1 MAGHIFIVQ
10 GDITQLAADAI
21 AYSTST
27 ALDTSGLLFSSFKK
41 NLPEFVK
48 RYRVEARLHR
58 PCAVGHTLW
67 IELPGGQKPRG
78 VVVAAATGRS
88 GVANLDVPALIV
100 EKAILC
106 AVEALQHG
114 GSSAASSAERPLIAL
129 PAFRMGW
136 GGLWDQ
142 ELESARSQL
151 RRSREVLDRPG
162 MAGVDVVFVTYTVQV
177 YQTYL
182 EARRREFGE
191 PPCEQPELERALR
204 NGECVLFIG
213 AGLSKGS
220 GLPDWGAL
228 MKRMAADLK
237 IDQPVEQLDYL
248 DVAQWYAEDKR
259 FGPAQLAEMIGTVL
273 GDPEGQARPTLAHY
287 LLMSLPV
294 RFVIT
299 TNYDHLLEQ
308 TLTAL
313 RRHPTPIVKQ
323 EEVPRTGQREG
334 IYVVNLHGDAN
345 DAEHLVLTRDAYD
358 SFFQSRPAMAL
369 LLEGLLLNET
379 FFFVGYS
386 LRDPNFRQIYA
397 RISGMLRDALRP
409 AFATILYPDRGTGK
423 YLKRQ
428 WGRKGLNLVI
438 FERNA
443 TSPEHQLLCFLDRLA
458 DRVTMQTSHFF
469 LARDVEMKELSEPL
483 RALRQDV
490 LIEQMAER
498 VQHACT
504 WQGCS
509 SGEDTRQLAQMLA
522 FLTFQGWRP
531 AKTSPIRLSDLWVAL
546 AERCTAT
553 PVERHRLLMIA
564 LRNTERMEDAE
575 RIQEQLRGLET
586 GLQRATERPP
596 AILPDDED
604 KPGMGLM

>member
-1 MAGHIFIVQ
+1 MGGNIFIVQ

-41 NLPEFVK
+41 HLPEFVK
-48 RYRVEARLHR
+48 RYCAEARQHR
-58 PCAVGHTLW
+58 PCHVGDTLW
-67 IELPGGQKPRG
+67 IDLPHQGKPRG
-78 VVVAAATGRS
+78 VVVVAATGRTS
-88 GVANLDVPALIV
+88 VPPETVPALVV
-100 EKAILC
+100 EQAMLR
-106 AVEALQHG
+106 
-114 GSSAASSAERPLIAL
+114 AASELRRQRQGQAPRSERTLIAL
-129 PAFRMGW
+129 PAFRMGA
-136 GGLWDQ
+136 GGRWDQ
-142 ELESARSQL
+142 ELESARAQL
-151 RRSREVLDRPG
+151 RKARGVLDREEL
-162 MAGVDVVFVTYTVQV
+162 ADTDVVFVTYTQQI

-182 EARRREFGE
+182 ESRRREFGE

-204 NGECVLFIG
+204 SGECVLFIG

-220 GLPDWGAL
+220 GLPDWSEL
-228 MKRMAADLK
+228 MKKLAADLN
-237 IDQPVEQLDYL
+237 IDLTVEQLDYL

-259 FGPAQLAEMIGTVL
+259 FGPAQLAEMIRTVL
-273 GDPEGQARPTLAHY
+273 GDPECLAHPTLAHY
-287 LLMSLPV
+287 LLVSLPV

-313 RRHPTPIVKQ
+313 RRYPMPIVKQ
-323 EEVPRTGQREG
+323 EDVPRTGQREG
-334 IYVVNLHGDAN
+334 IYVVKLHGDVG

-358 SFFQSRPAMAL
+358 TFFQGRPAMAL
-369 LLEGLLLNET
+369 LLESLLLNET

-386 LRDPNFRQIYA
+386 LSDPNFRQIFA

-428 WGRKGLNLVI
+428 WGQKGLNLVL
-438 FERNA
+438 FEANA
-443 TSPEHQLLCFLDRLA
+443 TPPEHQLLCFLDRLA

-469 LARDVEMKELSEPL
+469 LARDVEIKGLSEPL

-498 VQHACT
+498 VQQACT
-504 WQGCS
+504 SEICS
-509 SGEDTRQLAQMLA
+509 SAEDTRQLAQMLA

-531 AKTSPIRLSDLWVAL
+531 PKTSPERLADLWMAL
-546 AERCTAT
+546 ANRCKDNPAERQ
-553 PVERHRLLMIA
+553 RMLMIA
-564 LRNTERMEDAE
+564 LRNTERMEHAE
-575 RIQEQLRGLET
+575 RIQEQLRELET
-586 GLQRATERPP
+586 NLQDTERPP
-596 AILPDDED
+596 AILPDNEE
-604 KPGMGLM
+604 KPGMGLL